1 MLPVMTVAGNELRR
15 LYIERWE
22 RSGGD
27 ANVARLSDS
36 WLAEKRRRGLD
47 LRIGRATG
55 ELARAIAKSRVIVKR
70 SK

>member
-1 MLPVMTVAGNELRR
+1 
-15 LYIERWE
+15 
-22 RSGGD
+22 
-27 ANVARLSDS
+27 
-36 WLAEKRRRGLD
+36 